1 MIAPVLTN
9 ILIPPTKPEV
19 EPRSYHCAP
28 PSNGVVKFAS
38 VNNVSPNVAAY
49 NVLKSGDHTGMV
61 TTSHGCELSGSP
73 APDSTLTKYCVA
85 GTGVAVGGTGV
96 AVGGTGVAVGGTGVA
111 VGGTG
116 VAVGGTGVAVGG
128 TGVAVGGTGVAVGG
142 TGVAV
147 GGTGVAVGGTGVA
160 VGGTSVAV
168 GSIVGSGVAVGGTS
182 VAVGAGVGSG
192 VAHTQLLNPAR
203 SIVPV

>member
-1 MIAPVLTN
+1 VIAPVLTN
-9 ILIPPTKPEV
+9 ILRPPTKPEV

-147 GGTGVAVGGTGVA
+147 GGT
-160 VGGTSVAV
+160 SVAV
-168 GSIVGSGVAVGGTS
+168 GSIVGLEVLQS
-182 VAVGAGVGSG
+182 
-192 VAHTQLLNPAR
+192 L
-203 SIVPV
+203 

>member
-128 TGVAVGGTGVAVGG
+128 TGVAVGGT
-142 TGVAV
+142 
-147 GGTGVAVGGTGVA
+147 
-160 VGGTSVAV
+160 SVAV